1 MSKFKLA
8 CALAVIVTIAFLGIR
23 TYQWSACQVKG
34 YDLKRDTEI
43 SWLTGKCTTPSAD
56 GKRIYTDQIRGVE

>member
-1 MSKFKLA
+1 MGKFKVGL
-8 CALAVIVTIAFLGIR
+8 ALAAIVTVAFVGIR
-23 TYQWSACQVKG
+23 SYQWGACQVKG